1 MFTFFGSL
9 LNTLNSEHK
18 TKTIISNAEINRK
31 IAKET
36 YEPVQEKQRW
46 INDINGKKRNTKINQ
61 RSYENRIRKI
71 VSNYFNTEFIKV
83 RPEWLINPLTQRRLE
98 MDIFSPTLNICIE
111 VQGIQ
116 HTQYCPWFHKNEKQF
131 QDQII
136 RDHIKAKKLQEK
148 GIKLICVH
156 HYEIPYGNDVLDSD
170 LLQIVLDKLA
180 KII

>member
-83 RPEWLINPLTQRRLE
+83 RPEWLKSEISGRNLE
-98 MDIFSPTLNICIE
+98 LDIFSPTLNIAIE
-111 VQGIQ
+111 FQGIA
-116 HTQYCPWFHKNEKQF
+116 HTQYCPWFHKSEKDF
-131 QDQII
+131 RDQVI
-136 RDHIKAKKLQEK
+136 RDHIKAKKCAER
-148 GIKLICVH
+148 GVKLICIH
-156 HYEIPYGNDVLDSD
+156 HYEVPHGNDVLDCD
-170 LLQIVLDKLA
+170 ILDIILKKMA